1 MSRPARKRVSSS
13 VRSEV
18 KRRGRALY
26 NIWSVFSPKTQ
37 RHWILRSDLLEE
49 HWLLLEA
56 DPAVVS
62 FDLGPMRDDGQ
73 EPPRA
78 DPLFDVD
85 AIVRMRSGA
94 VEWRQIRYVTAPKDD
109 EVPSRVTAKQG
120 PYVPVVITDEQLSG
134 QALLISNFRQVVA
147 AQFRTAAFPPIKQ
160 RAAAAERLRIDGRL
174 TLGDLLKGL
183 EAAEGALALSGA
195 YALLSSG
202 FAVSD
207 LDVAPLSTRTQL
219 WLRE

>member
-62 FDLGPMRDDGQ
+62 FDLDPMREDGT
-73 EPPRA
+73 ESRA

-109 EVPSRVTAKQG
+109 EVPSRFTAAQG

-160 RAAAAERLRIDGRL
+160 RDAAAERLRIDGRL
-174 TLGDLLKGL
+174 TLGDLLRGL
-183 EAAEGALALSGA
+183 DAADGALALSGA
-195 YALLSSG
+195 YALLTSG